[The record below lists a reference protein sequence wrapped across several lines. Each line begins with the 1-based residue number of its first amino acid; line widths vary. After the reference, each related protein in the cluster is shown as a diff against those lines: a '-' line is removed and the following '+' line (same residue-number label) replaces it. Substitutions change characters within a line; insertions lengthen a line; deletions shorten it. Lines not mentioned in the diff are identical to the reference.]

1 MTCRIFYTIVRIRS
15 YTILVGI
22 FKIANLILHADNTSY
37 TINSFALN
45 PEGSWISFTF
55 MDPGLLHATLG
66 IVALHRDI
74 LVGNKQSAL
83 SLRYKGQAIHAIN
96 GRLESSAE
104 PVSDENLALV
114 ALMIKFEVSLSLRPA
129 ITGLI

>member
-1 MTCRIFYTIVRIRS
+1 
-15 YTILVGI
+15 
-22 FKIANLILHADNTSY
+22 
-37 TINSFALN
+37 
-45 PEGSWISFTF
+45 

-74 LVGNKQSAL
+74 LVGNNQSAL

-114 ALMIKFEVSLSLRPA
+114 ALMIKFEVSLSPSPCHH
-129 ITGLI
+129 GPDLIPDAARNVKCIQRSHEGTRRDDSSSWWIILFNI